1 MRALVLSGGGSK
13 GSYETGVLK
22 KWMAED
28 GVDYDLI
35 SGVSVGALNAAV
47 LCQSPK
53 GAPMEAWVHLNRFW
67 LDVTTAKVRKSW
79 WPFGMGSAL
88 WKPSVYNSE
97 PLHKWVRGTLDAAKI
112 RDSGRKLRVLAVSWE
127 SGESRTVDE
136 TEPDIL
142 SWVLASSAF
151 PGMFLPVKV
160 DGGLWADGALRSV
173 TPLGEAVRAGAT
185 EIDMILCTDPRLPS
199 PFKCAGK
206 AAIPDL
212 ALRAVNL
219 LINEVMRDDLKICE
233 LRNADTDYRKVT
245 LRVLKP
251 KIDLGRIAGDGLTFE
266 PKAMR
271 ELIELGYEDACALGR
286 GAPLTCTDK

>member
-13 GSYETGVLK
+13 GAYEVGVLK

-35 SGVSVGALNAAV
+35 AGISVGALNAAV
-47 LCQSPK
+47 LCQAPKGSPK
-53 GAPMEAWVHLNRFW
+53 VAWGDLNRFW
-67 LDVTTAKVRKSW
+67 LDVDTSKVRKSW
-79 WPFGMGSAL
+79 WPFGMASAL

-97 PLHKWVRGTLDAAKI
+97 PLHKWVRSSLDVEKI
-112 RDSGRKLRVLAVSWE
+112 RSSGRMLRILAVSWD

-136 TEPDIL
+136 TEMDIL

-160 DGGLWADGALRSV
+160 EGELWADGALRSV

-185 EIDMILCTDPRLPS
+185 EIDVILCTDPRLPA

-206 AAIPDL
+206 SALPDL

-219 LINEVMRDDLKICE
+219 LINEVMRDDLKICD
-233 LRNADTDYRKVT
+233 LRNAHADYRKVT

-251 KIDLGRIAGDGLTFE
+251 KIDLGTIAGDGLTFE
-266 PKAMR
+266 PGAVR

-286 GAPLTCTDK
+286 GAPPTCTDK